1 MLAAAAAAIV
11 IWGGTPIVTKIAVAQ
26 VDPLVVGMLRTLLAA
41 AVIAPIAFLGRI
53 ARPRTAAEIGLLAA
67 SAIGGFIVFPV
78 LFSLGQRHT
87 SASHAAL
94 ILATLPL
101 FTGLFAAIIERRMP
115 GPRWWLGAAVAI
127 GGEVLLVGLRFGF
140 EGSDAGLEGDL
151 LIVASCVAAS
161 MGYVAGGRLSRS
173 LGTWPTTLWGITAA
187 GLVLLPALPFAA
199 RDVAWAA
206 VSAAS
211 WASIGYLAF
220 LSTILGYVAWYW
232 ALGRGGIARIGI
244 TQFAQPVVSLALA
257 VAILGEAMT
266 LPLAATAACI
276 VAGIWIA
283 QRRRE
288 PVRK

>member
-1 MLAAAAAAIV
+1 MLAAAAAAIA
-11 IWGGTPIVTKIAVAQ
+11 IWGGTPIVTKIAVAE

-115 GPRWWLGAAVAI
+115 GPRWWLGAAVAG

-140 EGSDAGLEGDL
+140 EGSAAGLAGDL

-206 VSAAS
+206 VSTAS

-220 LSTILGYVAWYW
+220 LSTVLGYVAWYW
-232 ALGRGGIARIGI
+232 ALARGGIARIGI

-276 VAGIWIA
+276 IAGIWIA